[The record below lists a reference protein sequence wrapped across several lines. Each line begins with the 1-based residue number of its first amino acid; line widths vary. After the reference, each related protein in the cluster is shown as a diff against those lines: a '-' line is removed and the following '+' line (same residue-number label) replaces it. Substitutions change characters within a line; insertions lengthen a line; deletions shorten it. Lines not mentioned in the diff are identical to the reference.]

1 MRFLDTLTVEL
12 SRQPQAGRFQRIVCA
27 QHEHEHTLLKAL
39 NKFEKYK
46 FYGQKVALVLKWFQ
60 RVQVPYGRGYR
71 LEPLVSRKTVYR
83 EVYVEGSETTK
94 SGTDEQKLDK
104 RL

>member
-1 MRFLDTLTVEL
+1 
-12 SRQPQAGRFQRIVCA
+12 
-27 QHEHEHTLLKAL
+27 
-39 NKFEKYK
+39 
-46 FYGQKVALVLKWFQ
+46 
-60 RVQVPYGRGYR
+60 VQVPYGRGYR

-83 EVYVEGSETTK
+83 EVCVEGSETTK